1 MNVCT
6 VKNYFIF
13 FLLPN
18 MIDGCQSKMQFNFLW
33 IDFIS
38 VLLYEVDCN
47 CVQLLCSKWAENL
60 WFIQVMK
67 KIIMMDGYAC
77 TVQYAKWMLKS
88 YSVSN
93 WRVIKNESNVD
104 HEVDVVYKSKCVLND
119 LLRFIWQMVQLTR
132 PSCKWIY

>member
-1 MNVCT
+1 MFKMGWKFMIYT
-6 VKNYFIF
+6 GDEKNYH
-13 FLLPN
+13 
-18 MIDGCQSKMQFNFLW
+18 
-33 IDFIS
+33 
-38 VLLYEVDCN
+38 
-47 CVQLLCSKWAENL
+47 
-60 WFIQVMK
+60 
-67 KIIMMDGYAC
+67 DGYAC